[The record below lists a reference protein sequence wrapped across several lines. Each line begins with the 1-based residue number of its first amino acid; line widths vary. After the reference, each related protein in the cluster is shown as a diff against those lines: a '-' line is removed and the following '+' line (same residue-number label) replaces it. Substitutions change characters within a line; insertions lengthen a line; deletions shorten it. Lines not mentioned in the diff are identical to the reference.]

1 MHNEVD
7 ERGWRRR
14 RRLRTRDN
22 DIEMGR
28 SLGLDL
34 CLLAARHS
42 GHKADKIYS
51 DQDEFLLGGDAY
63 LRLHWIAFSKL
74 FE

>member
-1 MHNEVD
+1 MHNGVD
-7 ERGWRRR
+7 ERGWR

-28 SLGLDL
+28 SLGEDL

-51 DQDEFLLGGDAY
+51 DQEEFWSGEMP
-63 LRLHWIAFSKL
+63 S
-74 FE
+74 

>member
-28 SLGLDL
+28 SLGMDL

-51 DQDEFLLGGDAY
+51 DQEEFC
-63 LRLHWIAFSKL
+63 
-74 FE
+74 